1 MEGSDEEGGVALL
14 DRLSNIIKS
23 TDLSRRSS
31 TMIGFLSLI
40 KTPVTTRK
48 TILVAVYAYLLLNI
62 PSTTG
67 GWPIGVV
74 SRLMTTIGSG
84 FSHVQGTC
92 RRTGTCGPNSFAV
105 LQL

>member
-1 MEGSDEEGGVALL
+1 MEGSDGEGVVALL

-48 TILVAVYAYLLLNI
+48 TSLVAVCMMA
-62 PSTTG
+62 
-67 GWPIGVV
+67 VV
-74 SRLMTTIGSG
+74 
-84 FSHVQGTC
+84 C
-92 RRTGTCGPNSFAV
+92 Y
-105 LQL
+105 